1 VRPFVLLPIS
11 GRSSPAAVEPVPVVK
26 AQPSI
31 TDEPLV
37 SEGAT
42 GNGEESP
49 LEDALAAKKSV
60 HLSISL
66 ISRIHRIFKAKLQ
79 FVRNKLNLNSKKLSG
94 TASERR
100 RRFSSALVVKLGG
113 KARSAAVGVAEPRIG
128 HMATVGEDE
137 EAELEEPAAEP
148 ECPIKETQPK
158 EEIQPGI
165 IPRVRK
171 ASSQQ
176 SLGAVRRKSHNHDSR
191 RISRGGSDRSLDG
204 GSHFHFHANAK
215 RRAER
220 RYSCANTNNLG
231 LHLNLGD
238 SDDEGEAAEEQAQDM
253 RAQIAALK
261 SKPRQAPTRY

>member
-1 VRPFVLLPIS
+1 VEPSAEPVF
-11 GRSSPAAVEPVPVVK
+11 EPVPVVK
-26 AQPSI
+26 AQPS

-49 LEDALAAKKSV
+49 LEDALAPKKSV
-60 HLSISL
+60 HISISL

-113 KARSAAVGVAEPRIG
+113 KARSAAVGVAEPRTEL
-128 HMATVGEDE
+128 MATVGEDE

-158 EEIQPGI
+158 EEIQPEI
-165 IPRVRK
+165 IPRVHR

-191 RISRGGSDRSLDG
+191 RINRGGSDRSLDI
-204 GSHFHFHANAK
+204 GSHFHANAK

-220 RYSCANTNNLG
+220 RFSCANTSNLG
-231 LHLNLGD
+231 LHLDLGD
-238 SDDEGEAAEEQAQDM
+238 SDDEGEAAE
-253 RAQIAALK
+253 
-261 SKPRQAPTRY
+261 